1 MRFLVLGAGSLGS
14 YFGGMLL
21 KGGAEVDFL
30 VRPRRAA
37 ELAERGLV
45 IKLPDRQ
52 ICRPV
57 RTLLADQ
64 IDGHYDVVLLACK
77 SYDLDGA
84 MEALAPALGEH
95 SAVLPVLN
103 GINHI
108 ATLAGRFGRD
118 RVIGGVSNI
127 AAARSPEGEVIR
139 LPGTAGTTIFGE
151 LTGTSTARCNDIQQA
166 FAAAG
171 LPSRISDRII
181 AEMWLKLFGFA
192 AIAAIATLPRARAGE
207 IAAAPA
213 SPGFV
218 RSVIEESARIT
229 TAEGYPPPAAM
240 KDALRELFAQPAS
253 IYSPSILRDFEQG
266 RPTEGEETVG
276 ELVRRADQRGIEV
289 PLLRAALC
297 NLQVHDVRR
306 RQQPQ
311 YIQ

>member
-1 MRFLVLGAGSLGS
+1 
-14 YFGGMLL
+14 
-21 KGGAEVDFL
+21 
-30 VRPRRAA
+30 
-37 ELAERGLV
+37 
-45 IKLPDRQ
+45 
-52 ICRPV
+52 
-57 RTLLADQ
+57 
-64 IDGHYDVVLLACK
+64 
-77 SYDLDGA
+77 